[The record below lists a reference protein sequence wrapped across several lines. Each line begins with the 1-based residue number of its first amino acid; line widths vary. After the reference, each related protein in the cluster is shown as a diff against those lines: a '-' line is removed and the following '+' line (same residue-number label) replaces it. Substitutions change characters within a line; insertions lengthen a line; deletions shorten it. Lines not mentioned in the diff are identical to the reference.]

1 MKIKLLLIIV
11 LLLPFFSASAQTNTI
26 KGVVEDIS
34 SNAKLKNATVSI
46 LNAKDS
52 TLYKFARADAE
63 GNFAFKDLKSGN
75 FILLLSYPEYADF
88 VNKFTLDSA
97 NRDVNF
103 KTIDMKT
110 KAKLLNEVLIKGQM
124 AAIKINGDTTEF
136 NASAYKIQ
144 PNDRVEDL
152 LKKLPGIQV
161 DANGKITAQGKTV
174 EKVLLDGEEFFG
186 DDPTLVTKNIR
197 ADMVDKVQLFEKT
210 SDQAAFSGVDDGQKT
225 QTLNIKLKEDK
236 KQGYFGKADA
246 GYGTDDFYTLQG
258 MFNKFKKKEKVAAYF
273 TRSNTGKTGLDWDD
287 ANKYGTS
294 NNMQMSDDG
303 MMMFYSGGDE
313 FDGGTYWGEGIP
325 LANNGGAHY
334 ENKWKND
341 QHSLNTNYKVG
352 SLNVQ
357 KDKNTIVQNNLPAN
371 IFNSTS
377 NELRESN
384 LFRQKIDA
392 TYSLKIDT
400 TAILKLR
407 IDATLKNTDS
417 EQEDNGL
424 SRRADNS
431 LLNTTKNSRVYD
443 GKQQSLNFDALYT
456 KKLKKLGR
464 NYTLNVNNGYMQL
477 TNDGYQKTKNDFF
490 DENGDFKSATNV
502 DQYKESDVL
511 SNKISSNFTFTEPI
525 TKFSNLVANYGFS
538 YQSSTADK
546 KTFDASIPGKYDQLN
561 SEFSNNF
568 EANQLINQAGAVLT
582 YKKAK
587 TIASLGSKVSFV
599 NFDQQEVYSQTNF
612 KRNFVN
618 VLPQASYQY
627 KFSAQKSISFNYN
640 GSATQPSVD
649 QLQPVKTN
657 DDPLNITEGNPDL
670 EAAYNSRFSFRYN
683 SYKVLTNTNMYV
695 SGSFGF
701 VHNQIVSD
709 NVTDLE
715 GRTTYKSS
723 NLESET
729 PTNFNL
735 YGGYSR
741 KVKALGGLSLGLNVS
756 ARGNTY
762 YNYVN
767 SQLNTTKSQGYG
779 PSISLNNYTEKTEFY
794 ISFGRSYNL
803 QESSLQKQINNNGW
817 GSNGY
822 LNLRLKLPKSF
833 AIRAN
838 GEYTYQPKSASFDR
852 SFEQFVLNTSLEK
865 SFFKEKSLKLSL
877 SGNDLLN
884 QNRGFRRSASAN
896 RITETSY
903 NNVARY
909 FMFNVVWDF
918 NKMGG
923 GLKKQ

>member
-1 MKIKLLLIIV
+1 MKIKLLLVSV
-11 LLLPFFSASAQTNTI
+11 LLLPFLSVFAQTNTI
-26 KGVVEDIS
+26 KGIVEDIS

-46 LNAKDS
+46 LNVKDS
-52 TLYKFARADAE
+52 TLYKFSRADAE
-63 GNFAFKDLKSGN
+63 GNFAFKNLKSGS

-88 VNKFTLDSA
+88 VSKFTLDSA
-97 NRDVNF
+97 NRDINF
-103 KTIDMKT
+103 KSIDMKT

-210 SDQAAFSGVDDGQKT
+210 SDQAAFTGVDDGQKT

-246 GYGTDDFYTLQG
+246 GYGTDDFYSLQG

-287 ANKYGTS
+287 ANKYGT
-294 NNMQMSDDG
+294 NNRMQMSDDG
-303 MMMFYSGGDE
+303 MMFFSGGDE
-313 FDGGTYWGEGIP
+313 FDGGNYWGEGLP

-357 KDKNTIVQNNLPAN
+357 KDKNTIVQNNLPNN

-400 TAILKLR
+400 TAILKLM
-407 IDATLKNTDS
+407 IDGTLKNTDS
-417 EQEDNGL
+417 EQDDNGW

-431 LLNTTKNSRVYD
+431 LLNTTKNSRIYD
-443 GKQQSLNFDALYT
+443 GKQQSLNLDALYT
-456 KKLKKLGR
+456 KKLKKVGR
-464 NYTLNVNNGYMQL
+464 NYTLNVNNTYNQL
-477 TNDGYQKTKNDFF
+477 VNDGYQKTKNEFF
-490 DENGDFKSATNV
+490 DENGNFRSARNI
-502 DQYKESDVL
+502 DQFKESDVL
-511 SNKISSNFTFTEPI
+511 SNRISSNLTFSEPLS
-525 TKFSNLVANYGFS
+525 KFSNLVANYGFS
-538 YQSSTADK
+538 YHSSNADK
-546 KTFDASIPGKYDQLN
+546 KTYDASTPGKYDQLN
-561 SEFSNNF
+561 SEFTNNF
-568 EANQLINQAGAVLT
+568 EADQLINQAGAVLT

-587 TIASLGSKVSFV
+587 TVASFGSKVSFV
-599 NFDQQEVYSQTNF
+599 NFDQQEVYSQQNF

-627 KFSAQKSISFNYN
+627 KFSAQKSISVRYN
-640 GSATQPSVD
+640 GSATQPSVN

-657 DDPLNITEGNPDL
+657 DDPLNIVEGNPDL
-670 EAAYNSRFSFRYN
+670 EAAYNHRFGFSYN
-683 SYKVLTNTNMYV
+683 SHKVLTNTNMYL
-695 SGSFGF
+695 SGNLGF
-701 VHNQIVSD
+701 VNNQIVSD
-709 NVTDLE
+709 NFTDLD

-723 NLESET
+723 NLDSKT
-729 PTNFNL
+729 PMNFNL

-741 KVKALGGLSLGLNVS
+741 KIKSLGGLSLGLNLS

-767 SQLNTTKSQGYG
+767 SELNTTKSQGYG
-779 PSISLNNYTEKTEFY
+779 PSVNLNSYTDRIDFSMT
-794 ISFGRSYNL
+794 FGRSYNL
-803 QESSLQKQINNNGW
+803 QESSLQKQTNNNGW
-817 GSNGY
+817 GSNGH
-822 LNLRLKLPKSF
+822 LNFRVKLPKSF

-838 GEYTYQPKSASFDR
+838 GQYTYQPKSASFDR
-852 SFEQFVLNTSLEK
+852 SFEQFLLYTSLEK

-877 SGNDLLN
+877 SGVDLLN
-884 QNRGFRRSASAN
+884 QNRGFGRSASAN

-909 FMFNVVWDF
+909 FMFNVIWDF

-923 GLKKQ
+923 GLKK